1 MIDDPKRP
9 IENELEAWAKA
20 RREDAGP
27 PFELHPFSR
36 RLLHEEVARVHPLP
50 AQQELHT
57 EPEPAG
63 SFWARSWRSLAVGL
77 TVVFALVMVVLVY
90 RPSSE
95 PTNDFLMTKSEAL
108 DDIERRA
115 HAAPAEND
123 ELTLKAQQVMQ
134 AAQQQTLAGQQAP
147 AGFFDQASGQ
157 SVQLAGNASETMTVR
172 SGGVVT
178 DAVTLARVEPQAA
191 PAPATVSGT
200 ISMEPAA
207 AAKVAVL
214 NEAPTMTN
222 ANVPGATMSF
232 SLSPTEASA
241 REAELELLA
250 KALRQSNEEIN
261 RELSQ
266 MRFQQSADA
275 AKPMPATA
283 TASRSVAL
291 KVQSRAN
298 NATTADS
305 DAGRPVVAM
314 SFGGGTAPAPAAP
327 VVKRSAARAMAS
339 APAEPKPTV
348 PALSSTLSI
357 RQQFTQAATRST
369 LRRNFNSPPTVQV
382 LQNFTVENTG
392 SAVRIVD
399 EDGSVYTGALE
410 VDPTAS
416 SDLNRFPFSA
426 VGLNRTLDVQ
436 VRFKGAL
443 EAASD
448 GALQV
453 RGRASVG
460 IRTEL
465 EIDARPATA
474 P

>member
-1 MIDDPKRP
+1 
-9 IENELEAWAKA
+9 
-20 RREDAGP
+20 
-27 PFELHPFSR
+27 
-36 RLLHEEVARVHPLP
+36 
-50 AQQELHT
+50 
-57 EPEPAG
+57 
-63 SFWARSWRSLAVGL
+63 
-77 TVVFALVMVVLVY
+77 
-90 RPSSE
+90 
-95 PTNDFLMTKSEAL
+95 
-108 DDIERRA
+108 
-115 HAAPAEND
+115 
-123 ELTLKAQQVMQ
+123 MQ

-214 NEAPTMTN
+214 NEAPTVTN

-232 SLSPTEASA
+232 SLSATEVSA
-241 REAELELLA
+241 REAELELVA

-266 MRFQQSADA
+266 MRLQQSADA
-275 AKPMPATA
+275 ASTPAPATA

-291 KVQSRAN
+291 KVQAPADK
-298 NATTADS
+298 ATTGDS

-339 APAEPKPTV
+339 ASAEPKPTA

-410 VDPTAS
+410 VDPAAS